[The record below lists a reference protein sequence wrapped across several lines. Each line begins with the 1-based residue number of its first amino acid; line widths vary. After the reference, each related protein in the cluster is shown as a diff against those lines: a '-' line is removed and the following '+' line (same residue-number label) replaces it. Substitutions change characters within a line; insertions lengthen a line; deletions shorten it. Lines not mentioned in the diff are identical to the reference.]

1 MLQARARASMT
12 AFSLSSLTIS
22 GTALSALQGITNSL
36 AQSNQATS
44 FATAS
49 VIRAQPVVSVAT
61 TQLVQKIQTE
71 LQQSQAQQQA
81 LAQASGV
88 VNAAIKG
95 ATQVAGALTQL
106 RGITSTATQAGTTS
120 DQLQSLSQQF
130 NSALSGISQAIQSS
144 AFNGVNLLNGSNV
157 QQFQAPGLTGNALQS
172 LNLQTGVV
180 NQLNA
185 NSLQNAISGGG
196 GNPFGD
202 LISKIE
208 NAVSTNVGDASSA
221 TIASFTNQFI
231 TQAGGTSNQSQVEK
245 LGNQLISALGG
256 QTTFDHQTQ
265 RSVGQILDSI
275 TFNAPQSV
283 TTGLINQLVTSLQN
297 SLTQPPPA
305 TNLQGSD
312 FAGANLQGAN
322 FAGANLAGVDFT
334 GANLQGVNFAGANL
348 TGANL
353 EGANLQGANLQGA
366 TIQNAYFGGANLQGT
381 IYQNNPPPRTQEPF
395 IPEPPPPFGQN
406 FERQNLQGGNFTGQ
420 NLQSADFERS
430 RLQNADFG
438 NANLTGAS
446 FEGSNAQGANFVGA
460 NLVQVDFAGAN
471 LQGANFSAP
480 PSDGGGSGGDGG
492 GGSGG
497 SGPPNFDSVLSAI
510 NGAISTVANS
520 LSVLNQ
526 EAQAIK
532 DQNKSSSDLATT
544 LNKEIGGLVN
554 TNLTTETAKTSALQ
568 IAVNLGLQ
576 TISITGQRGQALVH
590 TLLTGEASSSKLP
603 TEPQPGSQPV
613 SSSQTQAP
621 KTPAGGNNTTSG
633 GSGSTGSFS
642 PTSSSRTSLVPPV
655 SIIPPAVITSTL
667 NIQA

>member
-1 MLQARARASMT
+1 MT

-22 GTALSALQGITNSL
+22 GSALSALQGITHSL
-36 AQSNQATS
+36 AQSNPATS

-49 VIRAQPVVSVAT
+49 VIRSQPAVSAAAT
-61 TQLVQKIQTE
+61 QIVQRIQTQ

-88 VNAAIKG
+88 VNSAIKG
-95 ATQVAGALTQL
+95 ATQVASALTQL
-106 RGITSTATQAGTTS
+106 RNIASSATQAGTTT
-120 DQLQSLSQQF
+120 DQLQALSQQF
-130 NSALSGISQAIQSS
+130 SSAVSGISQAIQSS

-157 QQFQAPGLTGNALQS
+157 QQFQAPGLSGNALQS

-196 GNPFGD
+196 GGNPFGD
-202 LISKIE
+202 LITKIE
-208 NAVSTNVGDASSA
+208 KAVSTNVGDASSS

-231 TQAGGTSNQSQVEK
+231 TQAGGTSNQSQVQK
-245 LGNQLISALGG
+245 LGNQLITALGG

-297 SLTQPPPA
+297 SLTQPPPT

-334 GANLQGVNFAGANL
+334 GANLQGANFAGANL

-353 EGANLQGANLQGA
+353 EGANLQNANLQGA
-366 TIQNAYFGGANLQGT
+366 TIQNAYFGGANLRGT

-395 IPEPPPPFGQN
+395 IPEPPRPFGQN

-430 RLQNADFG
+430 RLQNANFG
-438 NANLTGAS
+438 NANLAGAS

-460 NLVQVDFAGAN
+460 NLVRVDFGGAN

-480 PSDGGGSGGDGG
+480 PSNGGGGSGGDGG
-492 GGSGG
+492 GGGGG

-510 NGAISTVANS
+510 NGAISTVTNS

-554 TNLTTETAKTSALQ
+554 TNLTTETAKASSLQ

-590 TLLTGEASSSKLP
+590 TLLTGEAPGGKLP
-603 TEPQPGSQPV
+603 TSEAGPGSQPV
-613 SSSQTQAP
+613 SSSQTEAP
-621 KTPAGGNNTTSG
+621 GTSGSGNGTTSG
-633 GSGSTGSFS
+633 SGPTGGFNSR
-642 PTSSSRTSLVPPV
+642 SSSRTSLVPPV
-655 SIIPPAVITSTL
+655 SVVPASLIASTL

>member
-1 MLQARARASMT
+1 MT

-22 GTALSALQGITNSL
+22 GSALSALQGITHSL

-49 VIRAQPVVSVAT
+49 VIRVQPAVSVTT
-61 TQLVQKIQTE
+61 TQIVQKIQTQ

-95 ATQVAGALTQL
+95 ATQVASALTQL
-106 RGITSTATQAGTTS
+106 RGIATTATQAGTTT

-130 NSALSGISQAIQSS
+130 SSALSGISQAIQSS

-157 QQFQAPGLTGNALQS
+157 QQFQAPGLSGNALQS

-196 GNPFGD
+196 GGNPFGD
-202 LISKIE
+202 LITKIE
-208 NAVSTNVGDASSA
+208 NAVSTNVGDASSS

-245 LGNQLISALGG
+245 LGNQLITALGG

-353 EGANLQGANLQGA
+353 EGANLQNANLQGA
-366 TIQNAYFGGANLQGT
+366 TIQNAYFGGANLRGT

-395 IPEPPPPFGQN
+395 IPEPPRPFGQN
-406 FERQNLQGGNFTGQ
+406 FERQNLQGANFSGQ

-430 RLQNADFG
+430 RLQNANFG

-460 NLVQVDFAGAN
+460 NLVRVDFGGAN

-480 PSDGGGSGGDGG
+480 QSSGGGGGGGEGGGSG
-492 GGSGG
+492 GG

-510 NGAISTVANS
+510 NGAISTVTSS

-590 TLLTGEASSSKLP
+590 TLLTGEAPSGKLP
-603 TEPQPGSQPV
+603 TQPQPGTQPV

-621 KTPAGGNNTTSG
+621 NAPGTENSTTG
-633 GSGSTGSFS
+633 GSGTGTGFNSK
-642 PTSSSRTSLVPPV
+642 SSSRTSLVPPV
-655 SIIPPAVITSTL
+655 SIIPPSLIASTL